1 MVVELFELSP
11 SMVVELFELSSSM
24 VVKLLRYSSTM
35 VDELFFDDEIS
46 CLNNSSME
54 IDELF
59 EHSVFFDE

>member
-1 MVVELFELSP
+1 M
-11 SMVVELFELSSSM
+11 
-24 VVKLLRYSSTM
+24 RYSSTM

-46 CLNNSSME
+46 CLNDSSME